1 VNRFSEYTTDELY
14 DLLRF
19 SWSAASPLFV
29 NVSDELTFRRQIR
42 NAWLDHCNAVA
53 GEVIA

>member
-1 VNRFSEYTTDELY
+1 MNRFSEYTTDELY

-29 NVSDELTFRRQIR
+29 NVSDELTFRQQIR

>member
-14 DLLRF
+14 GLLRF
-19 SWSAASPLFV
+19 SSAASSLFA
-29 NVSDELTFRRQIR
+29 NVSAELAFRRQIR